1 MFEYKVIIIFLFIN
15 FFLQNILKKVVFLS
29 LWGQI

>member
-1 MFEYKVIIIFLFIN
+1 MFEYKVIIISLFIN
-15 FFLQNILKKVVFLS
+15 FFLQNTLKKVVFLS